1 MARPSSI
8 SRLPPEIRAEIGRLR
23 DAGRTIDEILAH
35 LRAMDVAV
43 SRSALGRHVKGM
55 AELGE
60 KLRRSRAVAE
70 GLVRELGDAPESKTA
85 RLNIE
90 LLHTAIL
97 DLFMKAGEGEEEGV
111 DEGGR
116 AALAGNPMG
125 AMMLAKA
132 LEHLTKASRHDV
144 DHIAA
149 IEKRVAEKAR
159 REALTQAAN
168 RAETKAREA
177 GLSAAAAAQL
187 RRDVLGLRPPA
198 PRAAG

>member
-55 AELGE
+55 ERLGE
-60 KLRRSRAVAE
+60 QLRRSRAVAE
-70 GLVRELGDAPESKTA
+70 GLVRQLGDAPESRTA

-97 DLFMKAGEGEEEGV
+97 DLFMRAGEGEEEGV
-111 DEGGR
+111 DEDGR

-132 LEHLTKASRHDV
+132 LEHLTKASRHDQEF
-144 DHIAA
+144 
-149 IEKRVAEKAR
+149 IEKVEAR
-159 REALTQAAN
+159 AAARAKREAAAAVDAVAKE
-168 RAETKAREA
+168 R
-177 GLSAAAAAQL
+177 GLSAETAAAIKAGIFGVKAEPVGP
-187 RRDVLGLRPPA
+187 RRGA
-198 PRAAG
+198 TA

>member
-1 MARPSSI
+1 MPRPSSI

-23 DAGRTIDEILAH
+23 EAGRTIDEILAH

-43 SRSALGRHVKGM
+43 SRSALGRHVKGL

-70 GLVRELGDAPESKTA
+70 ALVRQLGEAPESRTA

-111 DEGGR
+111 DGEGR

-125 AMMLAKA
+125 AMLLAKA
-132 LEHLTKASRHDV
+132 LEHLTKASRHDQEF
-144 DHIAA
+144 
-149 IEKRVAEKAR
+149 IEKVEAR
-159 REALTQAAN
+159 AAARAKREAAA
-168 RAETKAREA
+168 AVDAVARER
-177 GLSAAAAAQL
+177 GLSAEMAAAIKAGIFG
-187 RRDVLGLRPPA
+187 V
-198 PRAAG
+198 RAAPTAAARPA